1 MSNRGKISNSD
12 SFQLVSPPISK
23 RIRSKREHREEKENK
38 KRLQE
43 EARKEREFQREVTK
57 QKENS
62 RKRGVKPIFVRKVS
76 HKPTYCTVG
85 SYIINKADI
94 PNYESTIPPTFTV
107 KNDIQSSKSLC
118 RLKNAVNWMLLFADK
133 KEVKTK
139 IDKSAPW
146 SKDNIKKWWFR
157 LAFITL
163 TLPDDQQHSDSEIKD
178 HMLQPFLY
186 WLQRYYNCSYVWKA
200 ETQINGNI
208 HFHITI
214 DQFVPWKSIR
224 AKWNKIMSNHGYCK
238 IYQDGTNDKGD
249 SATQIKAV
257 LNEKKCAKDIAD
269 YVAKKDMLPTVV
281 ARGFQ
286 SIWKGEVKCTKEIKQ
301 CFKYLRYGKED
312 TEEQMFLT
320 VAAAAATAQLH
331 CAYDPEKK
339 KGNPGLLKRV
349 VDGRLWGTTATTY
362 LKKKNEKG
370 RKVFVLDEF
379 GNKIV
384 DKHGLSNITISIEEG
399 DSYVKETD
407 LLDHE
412 EKIFFRQNPDIYN
425 LGKTLIKRKK
435 IEAAKKSE
443 GERAVLCITD
453 EDIERK
459 YQAFE
464 NVWIHPHLS
473 VMKKGSH
480 LQKLIHEQKLKM
492 KFNKQKFFTDN

>member
-1 MSNRGKISNSD
+1 MKW
-12 SFQLVSPPISK
+12 
-23 RIRSKREHREEKENK
+23 
-38 KRLQE
+38 
-43 EARKEREFQREVTK
+43 K
-57 QKENS
+57 QK
-62 RKRGVKPIFVRKVS
+62 KPFKPIYVRKVS

-85 SYIINKADI
+85 SYMLNKDEL
-94 PNYESTIPPTFTV
+94 PGYESSIAPIFTK
-107 KNDIQSSKSLC
+107 KNDVQSSKSLC

-139 IDKSAPW
+139 IDKAAPW
-146 SKDNIKKWWFR
+146 TKDNIKKWWFR

-163 TLPDDQQHSDSEIKD
+163 TLPDEQKHSDNEIKD

-208 HFHITI
+208 HFHITV

-269 YVAKKDMLPTVV
+269 YVAKKDKLPTVV
-281 ARGFQ
+281 ARGFEA
-286 SIWKGEVKCTKEIKQ
+286 IWKGEVICTKEIKQ
-301 CFKYLRYGKED
+301 CFKYLRYGQED
-312 TEEQMFLT
+312 TEEKMFET
-320 VAAAAATAQLH
+320 VKTAAASAQLH
-331 CAYDPEKK
+331 CSYNPEEK

-362 LKKKNEKG
+362 EREK
-370 RKVFVLDEF
+370 DEDGKWKTKIDEN
-379 GNKIV
+379 GNKIA
-384 DKHGLSNITISIEEG
+384 KTWGLSDITISIEEG
-399 DSYVKETD
+399 DAYVKETD

-412 EKIFFRQNPDIYN
+412 EKIFFRQNNDIYN

-435 IEAAKKSE
+435 AEAAKKSE
-443 GERAVLCITD
+443 GERAMLCITD

-459 YQAFE
+459 YGIFE

-480 LQKLIHEQKLKM
+480 LQKLIHEEKM
-492 KFNKQKFFTDN
+492 KRKFNKQKYFTEN

>member
-1 MSNRGKISNSD
+1 MPKW
-12 SFQLVSPPISK
+12 
-23 RIRSKREHREEKENK
+23 
-38 KRLQE
+38 
-43 EARKEREFQREVTK
+43 K
-57 QKENS
+57 QK
-62 RKRGVKPIFVRKVS
+62 KPFKPIYVRKVS

-85 SYIINKADI
+85 SYLLNKDEL
-94 PNYESTIPPTFTV
+94 PGYESTIPPTFTV
-107 KNDIQSSKSLC
+107 KNDVQSSKSLC

-139 IDKSAPW
+139 IDKTQPW
-146 SKDNIKKWWFR
+146 TKDNIKKWWFR

-163 TLPDDQQHSDSEIKD
+163 TLPDDQKHSDSEIKD

-200 ETQINGNI
+200 ETQINGNL
-208 HFHITI
+208 HFHITV

-224 AKWNKIMSNHGYCK
+224 AKWNKIMSKHGYCK

-269 YVAKKDMLPTVV
+269 YVAKKDKLPTVV
-281 ARGFQ
+281 ARGFEA
-286 SIWKGEVKCTKEIKQ
+286 IWRGEVNCTKEIIQ

-312 TEEQMFLT
+312 DHVQMFQT
-320 VAAAAATAQLH
+320 VAAAAASAQLH
-331 CAYDPEKK
+331 CAFDPESK
-339 KGNPGLLKRV
+339 KGNPGMLKRV
-349 VDGRLWGTTATTY
+349 VDGRLWGCSS
-362 LKKKNEKG
+362 E
-370 RKVFVLDEF
+370 
-379 GNKIV
+379 
-384 DKHGLSNITISIEEG
+384 LSNINISIEEG
-399 DSYVKETD
+399 DAYVKDTD

-412 EKIFFRQNPDIYN
+412 EKIFFRQNTDIYN

-435 IEAAKKSE
+435 AEAAKKSE

-459 YQAFE
+459 YQIFE

-480 LQKLIHEQKLKM
+480 LQKLIHEEKIKR
-492 KFNKQKFFTDN
+492 KFNKQKYFTEN